1 AGHEAIAFR
10 IPAQAAQRLQQR
22 TIGFAHPI
30 VIDALTTP
38 HGDVL
43 RGRDLCDKRI
53 DERRL
58 ANPRFADD
66 EPDLSHALPCGAPPL
81 PQLGELGVAPDE
93 VWRAVEKRWS
103 RSASLWAI
111 ARRLAR

>member
-1 AGHEAIAFR
+1 MLAQARHEAIAVR
-10 IPAQAAQRLQQR
+10 VPAQPAQRLQQR
-22 TIGFAHPI
+22 TIGFAYPI

-58 ANPRFADD
+58 ANPRFPDA
-66 EPDLSHALPCGAPPL
+66 EPDLSHALPGGAPPL
-81 PQLGELGVAPDE
+81 PQLSELGVAPYE
-93 VWRAVEKRWS
+93 VRRAAEKRWS
-103 RSASLWAI
+103 RSAQL
-111 ARRLAR
+111 